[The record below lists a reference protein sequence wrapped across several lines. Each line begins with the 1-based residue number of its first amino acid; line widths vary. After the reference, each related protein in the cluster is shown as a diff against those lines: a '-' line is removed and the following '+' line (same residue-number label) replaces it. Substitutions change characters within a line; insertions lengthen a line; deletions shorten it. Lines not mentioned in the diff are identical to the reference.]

1 MRILQGFLMFMG
13 VLAVLAIV
21 ALIVGYVLAILTPD
35 IKTSLRPVVLSSES
49 VDSFNKKMADLRTQ
63 MRPKTADSESDSTEI
78 SLTLTEEEVNSII
91 VMSLAEGTIPA
102 KEILINFND
111 GYLVLYSA
119 WNFNMFPI
127 KTGLIGSFDIED
139 KKPKFL
145 LRSVFLGQLPLPSG
159 INTSAQDLLNIIIKL
174 NPTIYNPRISYKEI
188 TISEG
193 SITFVG
199 EMDRFGGSASASN

>member
-13 VLAVLAIV
+13 VLAVLAII
-21 ALIVGYVLAILTPD
+21 ALVTGYVLSLLTPD
-35 IKTSLRPVVLSSES
+35 IKSSLRPVVLSSEA

-63 MRPKTADSESDSTEI
+63 MSTAGTGDI
-78 SLTLTEEEVNSII
+78 SLTLTEEEINSTI
-91 VMSLAEGTIPA
+91 VMALAEGTVPA

-119 WNFNMFPI
+119 WNFTMFPV
-127 KTGLIGSFDIED
+127 KTGLIGSFDVED

-145 LRSVFLGQLPLPSG
+145 LTQVFVGKLPLSSG
-159 INTSAQDLLNIIIKL
+159 FNSSAQNITNIIIRL
-174 NPTIYNPRISYKEI
+174 NPVIYNSQINYKEI

-193 SITFVG
+193 KVNMI
-199 EMDRFGGSASASN
+199 GSVNRLSTGTSTAK

>member
-13 VLAVLAIV
+13 ALAVLAIV
-21 ALIVGYVLAILTPD
+21 ALVVGYVLAILTPD
-35 IKTSLRPVVLSSES
+35 IRTSLRPIVLSSES
-49 VDSFNKKMADLRTQ
+49 VDSFNKKMANLRTQ
-63 MRPKTADSESDSTEI
+63 MRNTASDTGSGDIT
-78 SLTLTEEEVNSII
+78 LTLTEEEVNSTI

-119 WNFNMFPI
+119 WSFNMFPV
-127 KTGLIGSFDIED
+127 KTAIIGSFDVED

-145 LRSVFLGQLPLPSG
+145 LRSVSLGKLPLPS
-159 INTSAQDLLNIIIKL
+159 NLNSSAQDLTNVILRL
-174 NPTIYNPRISYKEI
+174 NPTIFNPRLSYKEI

-193 SITFVG
+193 SIKLVG
-199 EMDRFGGSASASN
+199 SVDRLGGAASASK